1 MLIQLKIENIALIE
15 IIEINFEKGLNIIT
29 GDSGS
34 GKSLILDSLNVLFGG
49 TNILLKHLIRPGK
62 DHCAI

>member
-15 IIEINFEKGLNIIT
+15 IIEIYFEIGLNIIP

-34 GKSLILDSLNVLFGG
+34 G
-49 TNILLKHLIRPGK
+49 
-62 DHCAI
+62 